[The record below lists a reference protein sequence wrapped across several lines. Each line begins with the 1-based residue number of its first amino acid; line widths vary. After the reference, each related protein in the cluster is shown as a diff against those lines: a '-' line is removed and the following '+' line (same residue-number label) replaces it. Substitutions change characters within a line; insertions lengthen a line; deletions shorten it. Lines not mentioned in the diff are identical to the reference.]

1 MFASQSMVLMGLVW
15 GVVGSPIDPGLG
27 SDDEVN
33 LIKYLFDDKNYN
45 PLIRPVK
52 NINESIEVQFNL
64 ALSQLISVDEKN
76 QIMKTNV
83 WLQMYWY
90 DYQLTWNPEKYGGI
104 KTIRINHSKA
114 WRPDI
119 VLFNNA
125 DGKYEVSYESNILLS
140 YNSLVYWIPP
150 AIYKSSC
157 TIDVQFFPFDQQI
170 CEMKFGS
177 WTFTDKQLNFT
188 FYNNMNSLDFTDY
201 LKSGTWDIIAGPG
214 RITTEIDPGSNQA
227 KAMVIFEFHLRR
239 KTLFYTVNLI
249 IPCILISFVSVC
261 VFLLPA
267 DACEKI
273 TLCISI
279 LLALVVFLLLI
290 SKILPPSLQIP
301 LIAHYLLFT
310 FIMNILAI
318 CLTVFVI
325 NKNFRTPRTHQMPN
339 WIRLVFLNY
348 LPRLLLMTRP
358 NHMERWQ
365 KPAQKVEEQD
375 GSVVFNQSNVIK
387 SNNFS
392 TDLPNYQELTEQHR
406 PGCRRQNRNIPEGS
420 PLLGLTR
427 QTVNHL
433 MDHAPQNKPF
443 QMTPAL
449 REATEALKFITEH
462 LKAEDEYDTVLDD
475 WKFVASVLDR
485 LLLIVFLTVTIFG
498 SIGIL
503 MQAPYILEYVDQDE
517 IIRKLM
523 RNYLK

>member
-1 MFASQSMVLMGLVW
+1 
-15 GVVGSPIDPGLG
+15 
-27 SDDEVN
+27 
-33 LIKYLFDDKNYN
+33 
-45 PLIRPVK
+45 
-52 NINESIEVQFNL
+52 
-64 ALSQLISVDEKN
+64 
-76 QIMKTNV
+76 
-83 WLQMYWY
+83 
-90 DYQLTWNPEKYGGI
+90 
-104 KTIRINHSKA
+104 
-114 WRPDI
+114 
-119 VLFNNA
+119 
-125 DGKYEVSYESNILLS
+125 
-140 YNSLVYWIPP
+140 
-150 AIYKSSC
+150 
-157 TIDVQFFPFDQQI
+157 
-170 CEMKFGS
+170 
-177 WTFTDKQLNFT
+177 
-188 FYNNMNSLDFTDY
+188 MNSLDFTDY

-462 LKAEDEYDTVLDD
+462 LKAEDEYDTVR
-475 WKFVASVLDR
+475 SC
-485 LLLIVFLTVTIFG
+485 
-498 SIGIL
+498 
-503 MQAPYILEYVDQDE
+503 
-517 IIRKLM
+517 RKLVD
-523 RNYLK
+523 

>member
-1 MFASQSMVLMGLVW
+1 
-15 GVVGSPIDPGLG
+15 
-27 SDDEVN
+27 
-33 LIKYLFDDKNYN
+33 
-45 PLIRPVK
+45 
-52 NINESIEVQFNL
+52 
-64 ALSQLISVDEKN
+64 
-76 QIMKTNV
+76 
-83 WLQMYWY
+83 MY
-90 DYQLTWNPEKYGGI
+90 
-104 KTIRINHSKA
+104 
-114 WRPDI
+114 
-119 VLFNNA
+119 NA

-140 YNSLVYWIPP
+140 YDSLVYWIPP

-188 FYNNMNSLDFTDY
+188 FYNNMDSLDFTDY
-201 LKSGTWDIIAGPG
+201 LKSGAWDIIAGPG
-214 RITTEIDPGSNQA
+214 RITTEIDPGSNQN

-290 SKILPPSLQIP
+290 SKILPPSLKIP

-339 WIRLVFLNY
+339 WIRIVFLNY

-365 KPAQKVEEQD
+365 KPKQEISDQHSSSSIYQNNVTR
-375 GSVVFNQSNVIK
+375 SNHI
-387 SNNFS
+387 SSSSPNF
-392 TDLPNYQELTEQHR
+392 QELTESHH
-406 PGCRRQNRNIPEGS
+406 PGCRRQNNRCVPEGS
-420 PLLGLTR
+420 PLLGFTR
-427 QTVNHL
+427 QNANHSPG
-433 MDHAPQNKPF
+433 HAPKNKLF
-443 QMTPAL
+443 QMTPDL
-449 REATEALKFITEH
+449 KEATDALKFITEH

-498 SIGIL
+498 SMGIL
-503 MQAPYILEYVDQDE
+503 MQTPYILEYVDQDE
-517 IIRKLM
+517 IIQKLM
-523 RNYLK
+523 KKYMK

>member
-1 MFASQSMVLMGLVW
+1 MLLGLVILF
-15 GVVGSPIDPGLG
+15 GLTEGLG
-27 SDDEVN
+27 SDDEVK

-45 PLIRPVK
+45 PLIRPVR

-90 DYQLTWNPEKYGGI
+90 DYQLTWNPEEYGGI

-140 YNSLVYWIPP
+140 YDSLVYWIPP

-170 CEMKFGS
+170 CMMKFGS

-188 FYNNMNSLDFTDY
+188 FYNNMDSLDFTDY

-214 RITTEIDPGSNQA
+214 RITTEIDPGSNQN

-290 SKILPPSLQIP
+290 SKILPPSLRIP

-339 WIRLVFLNY
+339 WIRLVFFNY
-348 LPRLLLMTRP
+348 LPRLMLMTRP

-365 KPAQKVEEQD
+365 KPKQEDDIKHGGVI
-375 GSVVFNQSNVIK
+375 SNRNNVAK

-392 TDLPNYQELTEQHR
+392 ADPPNYQELTELHG
-406 PGCRRQNRNIPEGS
+406 PGCRRQNNRPVPEGS

-427 QTVNHL
+427 QSANHG
-433 MDHAPQNKPF
+433 MDHAQQNKLF
-443 QMTPAL
+443 RMTPEL

-462 LKAEDEYDTVLDD
+462 LRAEDEYDTVLDD

-485 LLLIVFLTVTIFG
+485 LLLIIFLSVTIFG
-498 SIGIL
+498 SMGIL
-503 MQAPYILEYVDQDE
+503 MQAPYILEFVDQDE
-517 IIRKLM
+517 IIQKLM
-523 RNYLK
+523 RKYMK

>member
-1 MFASQSMVLMGLVW
+1 MFLLLVILF
-15 GVVGSPIDPGLG
+15 GSALGLG
-27 SDDEVN
+27 SDDEVK
-33 LIKYLFDDKNYN
+33 LIEYLFVDKNYN
-45 PLIRPVK
+45 PLIRPVR

-90 DYQLTWNPEKYGGI
+90 DYQLTWNPDKYGGI

-140 YNSLVYWIPP
+140 YDSLVYWIPP

-201 LKSGTWDIIAGPG
+201 LKSGSWDIIAGPG
-214 RITTEIDPGSNQA
+214 RITTEIDPGSNLN

-339 WIRLVFLNY
+339 WIRVVFLNY

-358 NHMERWQ
+358 NHMQRWQ
-365 KPAQKVEEQD
+365 KPLKEEQHE
-375 GSVVFNQSNVIK
+375 GIVINQNNVMK

-392 TDLPNYQELTEQHR
+392 AYPPNYQELTEMHR
-406 PGCRRQNRNIPEGS
+406 PECRRHNNRNIPEGS

-433 MDHAPQNKPF
+433 VDNASQNKPF
-443 QMTPAL
+443 KMTPEL

-503 MQAPYILEYVDQDE
+503 MQAPYILQYVDQDE

-523 RNYLK
+523 GKYMK